1 MDRELESVEMSQ
13 GPSQP
18 RGPGQRPGLGRGLM
32 ALLGEDE
39 AKQSGQTER
48 VAASRTLPV
57 EQLKPGRFQP
67 RMKFDDEPFKSLVE
81 SVREKGILQP
91 ILVRRDPDTPHLY
104 EIVAGER
111 RWRAAQ
117 AAQLHE
123 VPVVIRDMA
132 DRDALEVALVENI
145 QRQDL
150 TAIEEADGYRRL
162 MDEFGHTQEA
172 LSKALGKSRPHIAN
186 QLRLLTLPDRV
197 KDLIQDGQLSAG
209 HARTLIG
216 SPDPTGLALKIVQ
229 DGLSVR
235 EAEDLAKS
243 FKPRDKQENVAK
255 RKGVAA
261 KDADTL
267 AIERELSAL
276 LGLTVD
282 IAFKNGGG
290 KLTIHYKTLDQLD
303 DVLRR
308 ISQGAGKPPL
318 S

>member
-1 MDRELESVEMSQ
+1 MSQ
-13 GPSQP
+13 GTNPP
-18 RGPGQRPGLGRGLM
+18 RGPGARPAGLGRGLM

-48 VAASRTLPV
+48 VLASRTLPV

-67 RMKFDDEPFKSLVE
+67 RLKFDDEPFKSLVE
-81 SVREKGILQP
+81 SVRAKGILQP

-123 VPVVIRDMA
+123 VPVVIREMA

-186 QLRLLTLPDRV
+186 QLRLLTLPKTV
-197 KDLIQDGQLSAG
+197 KDFINEGALSAG

-216 SPDPTGLALKIVQ
+216 APDPESLAIKIVAE
-229 DGLSVR
+229 GLSVR
-235 EAEDLAKS
+235 EAEDLAKNARPTKKGES
-243 FKPRDKQENVAK
+243 AP
-255 RKGVAA
+255 RKGAVA

-267 AIERELSAL
+267 AIERELGSL
-276 LGLTVD
+276 LGLNVD

-308 ISQGAGKPPL
+308 ISQSAGKPPL

>member
-1 MDRELESVEMSQ
+1 MSQ
-13 GPSQP
+13 GTTPP
-18 RGPGQRPGLGRGLM
+18 RGPGARPAGLGRGLM

-48 VAASRTLPV
+48 LAASRTLPI
-57 EQLKPGRFQP
+57 EQLHPGRFQP
-67 RMKFDDEPFKSLVE
+67 RVRFDDEPFKALVE

-91 ILVRRDPDTPHLY
+91 ILVRRDPDNPHLY

-123 VPVVIRDMA
+123 VPVVIRELA
-132 DRDALEVALVENI
+132 DREALEVALVENI

-172 LSKALGKSRPHIAN
+172 LSKALGKSRSHIAN
-186 QLRLLTLPDRV
+186 QLRLLTLPKTV
-197 KDLIQDGQLSAG
+197 KDFINEGHLSAG
-209 HARTLIG
+209 HARTLINA
-216 SPDPTGLALKIVQ
+216 PDPESLAIKIVAE
-229 DGLSVR
+229 GLSVR
-235 EAEDLAKS
+235 DAEELAKS
-243 FKPRDKQENVAK
+243 TRGDNKGRLAP
-255 RKGVAA
+255 RKGAVA

-267 AIERELSAL
+267 AIERELSSL

-308 ISQGAGKPPL
+308 ISQSAGKPSL

>member
-1 MDRELESVEMSQ
+1 MSQ
-13 GPSQP
+13 GTTPP
-18 RGPGQRPGLGRGLM
+18 RGPGARPAGLGRGLM

-48 VAASRTLPV
+48 IAASRSLPV
-57 EQLKPGRFQP
+57 EQLRPGRFQP
-67 RMKFDDEPFKSLVE
+67 RVKFDDEPFKSLVD

-91 ILVRRDPDTPHLY
+91 ILVRRDPDNPHLY

-123 VPVVIRDMA
+123 VPVVIRELA

-186 QLRLLTLPDRV
+186 QLRLLTLPDSV
-197 KDLIQDGQLSAG
+197 KELINNRLLSAG
-209 HARTLIG
+209 HARTLINAL
-216 SPDPTGLALKIVQ
+216 DPAGLASRIVAE
-229 DGLSVR
+229 GLSVR
-235 EAEDLAKS
+235 DAEDLAKTS
-243 FKPRDKQENVAK
+243 RGRETPDGPAK
-255 RKGVAA
+255 RKAAVA

-267 AIERELSAL
+267 AIERELGSL
-276 LGLTVD
+276 LGLNVD
-282 IAFKNGGG
+282 ISFKNGGG

-303 DVLRR
+303 EVLRR
-308 ISQGAGKPPL
+308 ISQSAGKPPL

>member
-1 MDRELESVEMSQ
+1 
-13 GPSQP
+13 
-18 RGPGQRPGLGRGLM
+18 M

-48 VAASRTLPV
+48 IAASRALPV

-67 RMKFDDEPFKSLVE
+67 RRRFDDEPFKTLVE
-81 SVREKGILQP
+81 SVRAKGILQP
-91 ILVRRDPDTPHLY
+91 ILVRRDPDVPHLY

-123 VPVVIRDMA
+123 VPVVIREMA

-172 LSKALGKSRPHIAN
+172 LSQALGKSRSHIAN
-186 QLRLLTLPDRV
+186 QLRLLTLPDSV
-197 KDLIQDGQLSAG
+197 KELINDGHLSAG

-216 SPDPTGLALKIVQ
+216 SPDPAGLALRIVQ
-229 DGLSVR
+229 ASLSVR
-235 EAEDLAKS
+235 DAEEMAKAYKGRDAREISPLRKPLA
-243 FKPRDKQENVAK
+243 
-255 RKGVAA
+255 G

-267 AIERELSAL
+267 ALERELGTL

-308 ISQGAGKPPL
+308 ISQSTGKPTL

>member
-1 MDRELESVEMSQ
+1 MSQ
-13 GPSQP
+13 GPTPP
-18 RGPGQRPGLGRGLM
+18 RGPGARPAGLGRGLM

-48 VAASRTLPV
+48 VVASRTLPI

-67 RMKFDDEPFKSLVE
+67 RQRFDDEPFQSLVE
-81 SVREKGILQP
+81 SVRAKGILQP

-123 VPVVIRDMA
+123 VPVVIREMA

-186 QLRLLTLPDRV
+186 QLRLLTLPKTV
-197 KDLIQDGQLSAG
+197 KDFINEGALSAG
-209 HARTLIG
+209 HARTLVG
-216 SPDPTGLALKIVQ
+216 APDPESLAIKIVAE
-229 DGLSVR
+229 GLSVR
-235 EAEDLAKS
+235 EAEELAKS
-243 FKPRDKQENVAK
+243 GRPAK
-255 RKGVAA
+255 KGGSAPRKGAAA

-267 AIERELSAL
+267 AIERELGAL
-276 LGLTVD
+276 LGLNVD
-282 IAFKNGGG
+282 ISFKNGGG

-303 DVLRR
+303 EVLRR
-308 ISQGAGKPPL
+308 ISQGAGKPTL